1 MGTRARSADAL
12 IQAVR
17 SLRSVTAMDR
27 YLSSPWNAPWNG
39 ALDSASAA
47 SAVSAMTCAVGAASA
62 HGARGRASCPP
73 QVRGVSTLGVS
84 RFVERMLLAGLS
96 GSAPTAVTDGGGGVD
111 EAPKPLRARTAG
123 QGRVRPANRAGA
135 RIADPRR
142 ARERFIA
149 RGGEALGGA
158 QQAGLYPADRGRITR
173 HQRGQI
179 GKRHTRSFT
188 SAGTSAPKKRP

>member
-1 MGTRARSADAL
+1 LAEQPSCKR
-12 IQAVR
+12 Q
-17 SLRSVTAMDR
+17 
-27 YLSSPWNAPWNG
+27 
-39 ALDSASAA
+39 
-47 SAVSAMTCAVGAASA
+47 VSGSIPDTGS
-62 HGARGRASCPP
+62 

-111 EAPKPLRARTAG
+111 EAPKPLSARKAG

-142 ARERFIA
+142 ARERFIS

-158 QQAGLYPADRGRITR
+158 QQPGLYPADRGRITR

-188 SAGTSAPKKRP
+188 SAAYLCPEEAAVEQPLGELGVDAPVVAGGPGRSWLPPGAIRAFSLS